1 MKRYMAHIL
10 VSAEKITEHFLKV
23 QVHDEGTLADGGMEG
38 LVVDVKPTVFALRAA
53 MSVYLYP
60 QSRFYKDETLRTA
73 MEQAIDFVARNQNE
87 GGSFDYTVCNFHS
100 APDTAFCYHPMDKT
114 YRLMKKF
121 EYDVDTSSLQE
132 KYLAIMKKAAAAI
145 RDGGF
150 HTPNHR
156 WAICA
161 ALMQAADVF
170 APDES
175 FAKSCKARTEKY
187 FNEGIDGNADG
198 EYAERSTGG
207 YNCVVNDAM
216 INLYEMTKNK
226 EYLSYPEKN
235 LHMMELYFEPDGTIF
250 TQNSTRQDRGKKV
263 WPDLY
268 FHQYLYMATRGN
280 VTGEHRDEFLRAA
293 HQIIRSCIARGDD
306 APDCLYLLMLYE
318 QMAECTLE
326 GSGFIKKYRK
336 LFSDSGVLRVAR
348 ENYAYTALK
357 GKTAFLYVNVNGMD
371 VCFKIGES
379 FCEVRN
385 FVAQQLIQTEDG
397 CELTASANVW
407 YYEPWEEKPNTSD
420 WWQMDQKKRSL
431 KIPRTLTTKVT
442 IHEHEDGLEI
452 TLHTE
457 GLEKL
462 PLRLQLCIPAGTVV
476 RNDAFWLKTEAGQGM
491 IVRSGDV
498 ELALG
503 EKILSFGPCFGE
515 HEFQGHYSGE
525 ETNAGGYTIFCN
537 ALTPVDKT
545 VFLRVKRK

>member
-1 MKRYMAHIL
+1 MRRYIAHIM
-10 VSAEKITEHFLKV
+10 VTAEKITEHFLKV
-23 QVHDEGTLADGGMEG
+23 QVHEPGSPADGGMEG
-38 LVVDVKPTVFALRAA
+38 LVVDVKPTVFAMRAA

-60 QSRFYKDETLRTA
+60 QSRFFKDPTLRAA
-73 MEQAIDFVARNQNE
+73 MEQAADFIARNQNDD
-87 GGSFDYTVCNFHS
+87 GSFDYTVCNFHS

-121 EYDVDTSSLQE
+121 ADVVDTTSLQE
-132 KYLAIMKKAAAAI
+132 KYRSIMKKAAVAI

-161 ALMQAADVF
+161 ALFQAADLF
-170 APDES
+170 AEDTEFAES
-175 FAKSCKARTEKY
+175 LRERTKKY
-187 FNEGIDGNADG
+187 LNEGIDGNEDG

-207 YNCVVNDAM
+207 YNCVVNDAL
-216 INLYEMTKNK
+216 INIYEMTKDPV
-226 EYLSYPEKN
+226 YLGYPERN
-235 LHMMELYFEPDGTIF
+235 LHMMQLYFDPDGTIF

-268 FHQYLYMATRGN
+268 FHEYLYMATKEC
-280 VTGEHRDEFLRAA
+280 VSDEHREEFLKAA
-293 HQIIRSCIARGDD
+293 HQIIRDCIARGDD
-306 APDCLYLLMLYE
+306 TPDCLYLLMLYE
-318 QMAECTLE
+318 KMAECTLD
-326 GSGFIKKYRK
+326 GSGFIKEYRK
-336 LFSDSGVLRVAR
+336 LFKDSGVLRVANK
-348 ENYAYTALK
+348 NYAYTALK
-357 GKTAFLYVNVNGMD
+357 GKSAFLYVNVDGYD

-385 FVAQQLIQTEDG
+385 FVAQTLTETEDG
-397 CELTASANVW
+397 CELTAKANVW
-407 YYEPWEEKPNTSD
+407 YYEPWDEKPATSD

-452 TLHTE
+452 GIHTE

-462 PLRLQLCIPAGTVV
+462 PLRLQLCIPPETVV
-476 RNDAFWLKTEAGQGM
+476 RNDAFWLKTVAGQGM
-491 IVRSGDV
+491 IVRSGEV
-498 ELALG
+498 ELAFG
-503 EKILSFGPCFGE
+503 EKILTFGPCFGE

-525 ETNAGGYTIFCN
+525 ETNVGGYTIFCN

-545 VFLRVKRK
+545 VFFRIKRS

>member
-23 QVHDEGTLADGGMEG
+23 QVHEQGTPADGGMEG
-38 LVVDVKPTVFALRAA
+38 LVVDVKPTVFAMRAA

-60 QSRFYKDETLRTA
+60 ESRFYKDETLREA
-73 MEQAIDFVARNQNE
+73 MEQAADFIARNQNAD
-87 GGSFDYTVCNFHS
+87 GSFDYTVCNFHS
-100 APDTAFCYHPMDKT
+100 APDTAFCYHAMDKT

-121 EYDVDTSSLQE
+121 ETDADTSSLQE

-161 ALMQAADVF
+161 ALMEAADVF
-170 APDES
+170 AADEA
-175 FAKSCKARTEKY
+175 FADSCKAHTAKY
-187 FNEGIDGNADG
+187 LNEGIDGNEDG

-207 YNCVVNDAM
+207 YNCVVNNAL
-216 INLYEMTKNK
+216 INLFEMTKDSS
-226 EYLSYPEKN
+226 YLAYPERN

-268 FHQYLYMATRGN
+268 FHQYLYMATKANLSVERR
-280 VTGEHRDEFLRAA
+280 EEFLKAA

-306 APDCLYLLMLYE
+306 APDCLYLLMLHE
-318 QMAECTLE
+318 KMAQCTFT
-326 GSGFIKKYRK
+326 GSGFVSEYRK
-336 LFSDSGVLRVAR
+336 LFKDSGVLRVAKKK
-348 ENYAYTALK
+348 YAYTALK
-357 GKTAFLYVNVNGMD
+357 GKSAFLYVNADGYE
-371 VCFKIGES
+371 VCFKLGES

-385 FVAQQLIQTEDG
+385 FIPQQLIETADG
-397 CELTASANVW
+397 CELTSTANVW
-407 YYEPWEEKPNTSD
+407 YYEPWDEKPATSD
-420 WWQMDQKKRSL
+420 WWQMDQKKRTL
-431 KIPRTLTTKVT
+431 KIPCTLTTTVT
-442 IHEHEDGLEI
+442 VHEHENGLEI
-452 TLHTE
+452 SLRTE

-462 PLRLQLCIPAGTVV
+462 PLRLQLCIPAGSIV
-476 RNDAFWLKTEAGQGM
+476 RNDAFWLQTQAGQGM
-491 IVRSGDV
+491 IVRSGNV
-498 ELALG
+498 ELAQG
-503 EKILSFGPCFGE
+503 EKILTFGPCFGE

-537 ALTPVDKT
+537 ALTPVEKT
-545 VFLRVKRK
+545 VFLGVKRR

>member
-1 MKRYMAHIL
+1 MRRYIAYIM
-10 VSAEKITEHFLKV
+10 VTAEKITEHFLKV
-23 QVHDEGTLADGGMEG
+23 QVHEIGSPADGGMEG
-38 LVVDVKPTVFALRAA
+38 LVVDVKPTVFAMRAA

-60 QSRFYKDETLRTA
+60 QSKFFKDPTLRSA
-73 MEQAIDFVARNQNE
+73 MEQAADFIARNQNDD
-87 GGSFDYTVCNFHS
+87 GSFDYTVCNFHS

-121 EYDVDTSSLQE
+121 SDVVDTTSLQE
-132 KYLAIMKKAAAAI
+132 KYRSIMKKAAAAI

-161 ALMQAADVF
+161 ALFQAADLF
-170 APDES
+170 AEDTE
-175 FAKSCKARTEKY
+175 FAQSLRERTKKY
-187 FNEGIDGNADG
+187 LNEGIDGNEDG

-216 INLYEMTKNK
+216 INIYEMTKDPV
-226 EYLSYPEKN
+226 YLGYPERN
-235 LHMMELYFEPDGTIF
+235 LHMMQLYFDPDHTIF

-268 FHQYLYMATRGN
+268 FHEYLYMATQES
-280 VTGEHRDEFLRAA
+280 VSDEHRQEFLKVA
-293 HQIIRSCIARGDD
+293 HQIIRDCIARGDD

-318 QMAECTLE
+318 KMAECTLDD
-326 GSGFIKKYRK
+326 SSFIKEYRK
-336 LFSDSGVLRVAR
+336 LFKDSGVLRVANK
-348 ENYAYTALK
+348 NYAYTALK
-357 GKTAFLYVNVNGMD
+357 GKSAFLYVNVDGYE

-385 FVAQQLIQTEDG
+385 FIAQTLTQTEDG
-397 CELTASANVW
+397 CELTAKANVW
-407 YYEPWEEKPNTSD
+407 YYEPWDEKLATSD

-452 TLHTE
+452 GIHTD

-462 PLRLQLCIPAGTVV
+462 PLRLQLCIPPETVV
-476 RNDAFWLKTEAGQGM
+476 RNDAFWLKTVAGQGM
-491 IVRSGDV
+491 IVRSGEV
-498 ELALG
+498 ELAFG
-503 EKILSFGPCFGE
+503 EKILTFGPCFGE

-545 VFLRVKRK
+545 VFLRVKRS

>member
-23 QVHDEGTLADGGMEG
+23 QVHESKTSADGGMEG
-38 LVVDVKPTVFALRAA
+38 LVVDVKPTVFAMRTA

-73 MEQAIDFVARNQNE
+73 MEQAADFIARNQNE
-87 GGSFDYTVCNFHS
+87 DGSFDYTVCNFHS

-121 EYDVDTSSLQE
+121 EADVDTSSLQE
-132 KYLAIMKKAAAAI
+132 KYLAIMKKAAEAI

-170 APDES
+170 AADEA
-175 FAKSCKARTEKY
+175 FAASCKARTEKY
-187 FNEGIDGNADG
+187 FNEGIDGNEDG

-216 INLYEMTKNK
+216 INLYEMTKDAS
-226 EYLSYPEKN
+226 YLAYPERN
-235 LHMMELYFEPDGTIF
+235 LHMMELYFDPDGTIF

-268 FHQYLYMATRGN
+268 FHQYLYMAAKANLSAERK
-280 VTGEHRDEFLRAA
+280 DEFLKAA

-318 QMAECTLE
+318 EMAQCTFT
-326 GSGFIKKYRK
+326 GSGFMTEYRK
-336 LFSDSGVLRVAR
+336 LFKDSGVLRVAKK
-348 ENYAYTALK
+348 NYAYTALK
-357 GKTAFLYVNVNGMD
+357 GKSAFLYVNVDGYE
-371 VCFKIGES
+371 VCFKLGES

-385 FVAQQLIQTEDG
+385 FIPQQLVETADG
-397 CELTASANVW
+397 CELTATANVW
-407 YYEPWEEKPNTSD
+407 YYEPWNEKQPTSD
-420 WWQMDQKKRSL
+420 WWQMDQKKRTL

-442 IHEHEDGLEI
+442 VHEHENGLELS
-452 TLHTE
+452 LHTE

-462 PLRLQLCIPAGTVV
+462 PLRLQLCIPAGSVV

-491 IVRSGDV
+491 IVRNGNV
-498 ELALG
+498 ELAQD
-503 EKILSFGPCFGE
+503 EKILTFGPCFGE

-545 VFLRVKRK
+545 VFLGVKRK

>member
-1 MKRYMAHIL
+1 MRRYIAYIM
-10 VSAEKITEHFLKV
+10 VTAEKITEHFLKV
-23 QVHDEGTLADGGMEG
+23 QVHEIGSPADGGMEG
-38 LVVDVKPTVFALRAA
+38 LVVDVKPTVFAMRAA

-60 QSRFYKDETLRTA
+60 QSKFFKDPTLRSA
-73 MEQAIDFVARNQNE
+73 MEQAADFIARNQNDD
-87 GGSFDYTVCNFHS
+87 GSFDYTVCNFHS

-121 EYDVDTSSLQE
+121 SDVVDTTSLQE
-132 KYLAIMKKAAAAI
+132 KYRSIMKKAAAAI

-161 ALMQAADVF
+161 ALFQAADLF
-170 APDES
+170 AEDTE
-175 FAKSCKARTEKY
+175 FAQSLRERTKKY
-187 FNEGIDGNADG
+187 LNEGIDGNEDG

-216 INLYEMTKNK
+216 INIYEMTKDPV
-226 EYLSYPEKN
+226 YLGYPERN
-235 LHMMELYFEPDGTIF
+235 LHMMQLYFDPDHTIF

-268 FHQYLYMATRGN
+268 FHEYLYMAMQES
-280 VTGEHRDEFLRAA
+280 VSDEHRQEFLKVA
-293 HQIIRSCIARGDD
+293 HQIIRDCIARGDD

-318 QMAECTLE
+318 KMAECTLDD
-326 GSGFIKKYRK
+326 SSFIKEYRK
-336 LFSDSGVLRVAR
+336 LFKDSGVLRVANK
-348 ENYAYTALK
+348 NYAYTALK
-357 GKTAFLYVNVNGMD
+357 GKSAFLYVNVDGYE

-385 FVAQQLIQTEDG
+385 FIAQTLTQTEDG
-397 CELTASANVW
+397 CELTAKANVW
-407 YYEPWEEKPNTSD
+407 YYEPWDEKPATSD

-452 TLHTE
+452 GIHTD

-462 PLRLQLCIPAGTVV
+462 PLRLQLCIPPETVV
-476 RNDAFWLKTEAGQGM
+476 RNDAFWLKTVAGQGM
-491 IVRSGDV
+491 IVRSGEV
-498 ELALG
+498 ELAFG
-503 EKILSFGPCFGE
+503 EKILTFGPCFGE

-545 VFLRVKRK
+545 VFLRVKRS